1 LVNSYIREENL
12 LQTVLWKTVHF
23 APFLVENSK
32 KISPGLTAGISFSS
46 AGISFSSAVEFNFSA
61 KF

>member
-1 LVNSYIREENL
+1 
-12 LQTVLWKTVHF
+12 VLWKTVHF
-23 APFLVENSK
+23 APFLAENSK